1 MSYSVTPVTADRWNR
16 LEEFFG
22 PSGAYAHCWCTWFRQ
37 RQKDFDA
44 GARDGGAANHALLQR
59 LSTDGQVPGLM
70 AEDDT
75 GRPVGWVSVGRRELF
90 PRILRSTTLR
100 PEPSDNSEN
109 VWAVVC
115 FWVPRRHR
123 GRGVATALLGGAM
136 RHAARNGAAVIEGYP
151 VDTALR
157 SPGASGLFTGTLGL
171 FTAAGFTVAR
181 ARSAER
187 PVVQY
192 VVGSVRSG

>member
-1 MSYSVTPVTADRWNR
+1 MSYSITPVTADGWDR

-37 RQKDFDA
+37 RQKDFDV
-44 GARDGGAANHALLQR
+44 GARDGGAGNHAFLRR
-59 LSTDGQVPGLM
+59 LTTGGQVPGLM
-70 AEDDT
+70 AEDESGDA
-75 GRPVGWVSVGRRELF
+75 VGWVSVGRREHF

-100 PEPSDNSEN
+100 PEPSDNLEN

-115 FWVPRRHR
+115 FWVPRRDR
-123 GRGVATALLGGAM
+123 GRGVAGALLGGAV
-136 RHAARNGAAVIEGYP
+136 RHAASNGAAVIEGYP

-157 SPGASGLFTGTLGL
+157 SPGASGLFPGTLGL
-171 FTAAGFTVAR
+171 FTAAGFTAAR
-181 ARSAER
+181 IRSPER

-192 VVGSVRSG
+192 IVGSVRAG